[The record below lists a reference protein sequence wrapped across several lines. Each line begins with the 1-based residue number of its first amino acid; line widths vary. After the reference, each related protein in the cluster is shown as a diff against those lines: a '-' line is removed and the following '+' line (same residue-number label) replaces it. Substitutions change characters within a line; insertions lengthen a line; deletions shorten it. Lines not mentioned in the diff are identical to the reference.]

1 MAFGWYGVC
10 VWHEFHVFSFLAYLN
25 PFRHTFC
32 VSSPGHL
39 RSELT
44 QMTDNK
50 AFYKTSHL
58 ELTIN
63 HPRAANYLER
73 LIKIHFTD
81 IICDWTVGGPR
92 KSSELAWRLK
102 SYWPLHLDLTLAG
115 RSGVSKEQPR
125 QSSPQCAQ
133 PTSVLFFGGQFRG
146 ANRHFYY
153 FYYTQCLKFEAIKP
167 GLIGRIA
174 RPSEPSN
181 RKARR
186 SRAGAA
192 QPCRH
197 WVSSR
202 MRANLSTNILLLSQ
216 HNKESRYQILRHYSK
231 RAF

>member
-1 MAFGWYGVC
+1 MVYGWYGVC
-10 VWHEFHVFSFLAYLN
+10 VTWISCFLIPRLFKSISTYFLCLFARSSQVRVNTNDRQQSFLQDK
-25 PFRHTFC
+25 PSR
-32 VSSPGHL
+32 V
-39 RSELT
+39 
-44 QMTDNK
+44 
-50 AFYKTSHL
+50 
-58 ELTIN
+58 LTIN
-63 HPRAANYLER
+63 HPRATNYPER

-167 GLIGRIA
+167 GLIGKIA

-192 QPCRH
+192 QPWRH

-202 MRANLSTNILLLSQ
+202 
-216 HNKESRYQILRHYSK
+216 
-231 RAF
+231 